1 MDRVFKV
8 SFILTALL
16 SLGNGRA
23 VAPNKVPWNTIKE
36 SSTQEK
42 KKIDDGALQNEHSS
56 MSLEAKE
63 EGAPRLQSI
72 SLDEES
78 ESPNEVHDPIANV
91 GEEKRQEIL
100 SRLKRNACVTAIT
113 KYVERGVTYSV
124 YQCASYCY
132 PIYAKTNQG
141 TAIVVGCVR
150 KPPSV

>member
-1 MDRVFKV
+1 MV
-8 SFILTALL
+8 TALL

-23 VAPNKVPWNTIKE
+23 VAPNTVPWNTIKE
-36 SSTQEK
+36 TSTQEK

-91 GEEKRQEIL
+91 AEEKRQEIL
-100 SRLKRNACVTAIT
+100 SRLKRNACVTALT
-113 KYVERGVTYSV
+113 KYVERGVIYTIFHCASSCYPTYS
-124 YQCASYCY
+124 
-132 PIYAKTNQG
+132 KTDQG
-141 TAIVVGCVR
+141 TPIVVGCA
-150 KPPSV
+150 KSPPSG

>member
-8 SFILTALL
+8 SFMVTALL

-23 VAPNKVPWNTIKE
+23 VAPNTVPWNTIKE
-36 SSTQEK
+36 TSTQEK

-63 EGAPRLQSI
+63 EGAPRLQTI

-91 GEEKRQEIL
+91 AEEKRQEIL
-100 SRLKRNACVTAIT
+100 SRLKRNACVTALT
-113 KYVERGVTYSV
+113 KYVEGAVIYTV
-124 YQCASYCY
+124 FHCASNCY

-141 TAIVVGCVR
+141 TAIVVGCV
-150 KPPSV
+150 KSPTSG

>member
-36 SSTQEK
+36 TSTQEE

-63 EGAPRLQSI
+63 EGAPRLQTI

-78 ESPNEVHDPIANV
+78 ESPNEIHGPIANV

-100 SRLKRNACVTAIT
+100 SRLKRNGCITAIT
-113 KYVERGVTYSV
+113 KFLEHGVTYSV
-124 YQCASYCY
+124 YQCASNCY
-132 PIYAKTNQG
+132 PIYGKTVQG
-141 TAIVVGCVR
+141 TAIVVACAR
-150 KPPSV
+150 KVASG

>member
-1 MDRVFKV
+1 MV
-8 SFILTALL
+8 TALL

-36 SSTQEK
+36 TSTQEK

-91 GEEKRQEIL
+91 AEEKRQEIL
-100 SRLKRNACVTAIT
+100 SRLKRDASCVTALT
-113 KYVERGVTYSV
+113 KYVEGSVTYTV
-124 YQCASYCY
+124 FHCASNCY
-132 PIYAKTNQG
+132 PIYVKTNQG
-141 TAIVVGCVR
+141 KAIVIECV
-150 KPPSV
+150 KLPTSG

>member
-1 MDRVFKV
+1 MDRVFKI
-8 SFILTALL
+8 SFMVTALL

-23 VAPNKVPWNTIKE
+23 VAPNTVPWNTIKE
-36 SSTQEK
+36 TSTQEK

-91 GEEKRQEIL
+91 AEEKRQEIL
-100 SRLKRNACVTAIT
+100 SRLKRNICVTALT
-113 KYVERGVTYSV
+113 KYVERGVTYTIFH
-124 YQCASYCY
+124 CARNCY
-132 PIYAKTNQG
+132 PIYGKTNQG
-141 TAIVVGCVR
+141 TAIVIECV
-150 KPPSV
+150 KSTASG

>member
-1 MDRVFKV
+1 MV
-8 SFILTALL
+8 TALL

-23 VAPNKVPWNTIKE
+23 VAPNTVPWNTIKE
-36 SSTQEK
+36 TSTQEK

-91 GEEKRQEIL
+91 AEEKRQEIL
-100 SRLKRNACVTAIT
+100 SRLKRNVCVTALT
-113 KYVERGVTYSV
+113 KYVEKGVTYTV
-124 YQCASYCY
+124 FHCASNCY
-132 PIYAKTNQG
+132 PVYVKTNQG
-141 TAIVVGCVR
+141 KAIVIGCV
-150 KPPSV
+150 KSTTSG

>member
-1 MDRVFKV
+1 MFLLLLLQI
-8 SFILTALL
+8 SFMVTALL

-23 VAPNKVPWNTIKE
+23 VAPNTVPWNTIKE
-36 SSTQEK
+36 TSTQEK

-91 GEEKRQEIL
+91 AEEKRQEI
-100 SRLKRNACVTAIT
+100 LKRNACVTALT
-113 KYVERGVTYSV
+113 KYVERGVTYTV
-124 YQCASYCY
+124 YHCAINCY
-132 PIYAKTNQG
+132 PVYVKTNQG
-141 TAIVVGCVR
+141 KAIVIGCV
-150 KPPSV
+150 KLSTPG